1 MMNRRGFLTTILGLA
16 LTCSLT
22 ACTGVAADRKASTR
36 KVETTDTEVEAPT
49 KKKAS
54 DIEDFPEGTTLTLA
68 TTSDPYVAIIRNF
81 VKPLLAKHNVKV
93 KVDAF
98 GKAEEANEAVEAG
111 KADAS
116 FCLRCSELDPYN
128 GDGLPELSNAGSIF
142 YKPYGVFSHK
152 HDSIR
157 QIQEN
162 MTIAIPGDDEGRGR
176 ALQLLQQEGLIR
188 LNEPERLDA
197 HTYELAENR
206 MQIQFREADRAQLP
220 ALLEEVDYVILDP
233 SDAEGVD
240 VTKAA
245 VLEASDS
252 LTAARYAGIVA
263 TTPDMAEDAKVEA
276 LVQLLKSEE
285 FFQFLQTTYGQELL
299 PIA

>member
-1 MMNRRGFLTTILGLA
+1 MMNRRGFLTTMLGLA

-22 ACTGVAADRKASTR
+22 ACTGVAADRKAGTGEE
-36 KVETTDTEVEAPT
+36 ETTDTEEEAPT
-49 KKKAS
+49 KKQAS
-54 DIEDFPEGTTLTLA
+54 EVEDFPEGTTLTLA

-81 VKPLLAKHNVKV
+81 VKPLLADHNVKI
-93 KVDAF
+93 KVSAF
-98 GKAEEANEAVEAG
+98 GKAEEANEAVESG

-116 FCLRCSELDPYN
+116 FCMRCSELDPYN
-128 GDGLPELSNAGSIF
+128 GDGLPKLANAGSIF
-142 YKPYGVFSHK
+142 YQPYGVFSHK

-162 MTIAIPGDDEGRGR
+162 MTVAIPNDDEGRGR
-176 ALQLLQQEGLIR
+176 ALQLLQQEGLIK

-233 SDAEGVD
+233 SEADGVD
-240 VTKAA
+240 VTEAA
-245 VLEASDS
+245 VLEASDNP
-252 LTAARYAGIVA
+252 TAARYAGIVA
-263 TTPDMAEDAKVEA
+263 ATPDMAEDAKVEA
-276 LVQLLKSEE
+276 LVQMLKSEE
-285 FFQFLQTTYGQELL
+285 FSQYVQTTYGQELL